1 MRKVRDDKP
10 MTLTVT
16 IVGLGYVGLPLAAEA
31 CRQDMKV
38 VGFDT
43 STTVIQGLR
52 EGRSHIDD
60 LTDLDVAEM
69 RTSGFVITDDPADM
83 AGSDVIVICVPTP
96 LGGGGTPDLD
106 AIISATEI
114 IGSQIQR
121 DCLVVLEST
130 TYPGTTEEV
139 VLPILEQRSGLIAGT
154 EFALCYSPERTDPGN
169 PVYGI
174 RNTPKVIGGFTDK
187 CTERAKDFYGQLV
200 ETVVPTVGT
209 REAELAKLLENTYRH
224 INIALMNEMSVFCHE
239 LGIDLWSAIEAAK
252 TKPFG
257 FHAFY
262 PGPGV
267 GGHCI
272 PIDPNYLSWVVRSLG
287 YRFQFVELAQEI
299 SDRMPGYVAKRIQNL
314 LNASAKAVNGSN
326 ILLLGVTYKA
336 NIRDD
341 RETPAKPLAAVLL
354 DLGAEVCYFDP
365 YVHLLQVGNVE
376 LRVEVDL
383 NQAIQSAD
391 IVVLLQPH
399 DQIMKDAQFSNAK
412 SVFDTR
418 GILTGDNVER
428 L

>member
-1 MRKVRDDKP
+1 